1 MKHLATLACNTAE
14 QAINVASRQPLNQM
28 FWV

>member
-1 MKHLATLACNTAE
+1 LACNTAE